1 MNQAKRVDGRQFAR
15 PPFSAQSRHL
25 TAYHKHVTRMTSM
38 KIAFA
43 TALLFGMTAAASAQ
57 SAWTTG
63 TASDR
68 ERAGYGSPYVN
79 QSASGYYGYASRSG
93 RFSFPFVPP
102 SRWMEQS
109 KRRTAPRND

>member
-1 MNQAKRVDGRQFAR
+1 
-15 PPFSAQSRHL
+15 
-25 TAYHKHVTRMTSM
+25 MTSM

-68 ERAGYGSPYVN
+68 ERAGYASPYVN

-102 SRWMEQS
+102 SRWTEQS